1 MFENACAL
9 NPEFSAAY
17 ARLSYANFQLYTMDP
32 ALHPDAVDEALAAA
46 RQAMSADNRDALAH
60 AAMGS
65 AHILNGEFELAI
77 MALKRSIDINPSLAV
92 SHMWLAEAYAETG
105 DTAQAFEKL
114 DTALRLSPRDPLEA
128 VMLYLRAWIYFGL
141 GEYEQAENWA
151 RRSLQRESNRLIA
164 YLVLL
169 ASLGHLG
176 KSSEIGPVFN
186 SMVEHFP
193 KYAELTEEFV
203 LSQRLLRANAV
214 RDQLIEGLRKAGILK
229 G

>member
-1 MFENACAL
+1 MLF
-9 NPEFSAAY
+9 
-17 ARLSYANFQLYTMDP
+17 
-32 ALHPDAVDEALAAA
+32 
-46 RQAMSADNRDALAH
+46 
-60 AAMGS
+60 
-65 AHILNGEFELAI
+65 
-77 MALKRSIDINPSLAV
+77 
-92 SHMWLAEAYAETG
+92 
-105 DTAQAFEKL
+105 
-114 DTALRLSPRDPLEA
+114 LRA
-128 VMLYLRAWIYFGL
+128 KIYLRL

-151 RRSLQRESNRLIA
+151 RRSLQRDSYRLVA

-176 KSSEIGPVFN
+176 DFSEIELVFT
-186 SMVEHFP
+186 SMAEHFP